1 MPLTSLPPPSLATH
15 RIGNYG
21 LVMGVEWPVIGRG
34 DELAAIIAAVRRGV
48 GCLVVGEPGVGK
60 TIVLREL
67 RRRLA
72 AQGRSAHLVL
82 VTAVAQ
88 FPLQRVGTARADEH
102 AVLVIDDAHLLD
114 AASAAQVWHLAATG
128 TTVVA
133 AVRAGAPVP
142 DNIERLWR
150 ADRCT
155 RLELGPFDRADVQAL
170 LETVL
175 GDDVEDRVTRL
186 LLRRTGGNALLLREL
201 VRSAVEAGALVRRH
215 GVWSLA
221 GELPL
226 GSGVRELIRGGL
238 AGLNEA
244 ELRVARLLAVG
255 EPVPLAVADV
265 LIGRPV
271 LEALEERRVVAL
283 QEAVDGLV
291 VTLGH
296 PLYGEVLRADIPA
309 LQLRR
314 LHLELAR
321 VIESVPPVQP
331 RDVVRAA
338 LWRVEAGEPGD
349 AASLLTAAGLARA
362 FSAPSAERLAEAAME
377 AGATVDGA
385 ILLASLLAMI
395 GRVSEARRWLD
406 RLPPDGLSVRQ
417 RGEVASARA
426 FVQTQDGQLSEAS
439 AMLTRLAAESAESSA
454 HLRAIHAQAL
464 TFDGRLDEGLAL
476 ATSLFDDAASD
487 GVARAVAAM
496 SAVAGSHFRGDVATA
511 HRVATQAREVTE
523 GTRGRVPYA
532 LGTVAVA
539 HVITHA
545 YAGQLA
551 EADQLASAIYDRGL
565 TEDDPWLR
573 PRGASG
579 LGVVALHR
587 GQVRTAARYFR
598 ITVASLNE
606 FDRLFLRYNLAFLV
620 RGAALCG
627 AVEEAERA
635 LGVGADAPVF
645 RLFEDDWGQARAA
658 VLAAREQFGEAVT
671 TALQAAEAA
680 AGIGAWAVS
689 AHAAHDAVRYGGE
702 EIAADLVARAAR
714 RAEGPIYGLLAEDAM
729 ARTGEDARRLDAVG
743 AGFEDLGVLLLAAEA
758 DYAAAGAHRAVGH
771 GPAAAAS
778 LARAIALHARCEGAR
793 IPWIAPQGGVLTPR
807 EQQVAV
813 LAAAGRTDAQIAAEL
828 TISARTVS
836 THLTNVYS
844 KLGVSTRRDLL
855 QAL

>member
-1 MPLTSLPPPSLATH
+1 MSVA
-15 RIGNYG
+15 
-21 LVMGVEWPVIGRG
+21 WPVIGRG
-34 DELAAIIAAVRRGV
+34 DELATIIGAVRDGT
-48 GCLVVGEPGVGK
+48 GCLLVGEPGVGK

-72 AQGRSAHLVL
+72 AEGRGAQLVL

-88 FPLQRVGTARADEH
+88 FPLHGIDAVPASEQP
-102 AVLVIDDAHLLD
+102 VLVIDDAHLLD
-114 AASAAQVWHLAATG
+114 AASAAQVWQLAATG
-128 TTVVA
+128 TAVVA

-142 DNIERLWR
+142 ADIERLWR
-150 ADRCT
+150 ADRCR
-155 RLELGPFDRADVQAL
+155 RLELLPFDQADVQVL

-186 LLRRTGGNALLLREL
+186 LTRRTSGNALLLREL
-201 VRSAVEAGALVRRH
+201 VRSAVDSGALVRRH

-238 AGLNEA
+238 AGLDQA
-244 ELRVARLLAVG
+244 ELRVAQLLAVG
-255 EPVPLAVADV
+255 EPVTLDVADMLV
-265 LIGRPV
+265 GRPM
-271 LEALEERRVVAL
+271 LEALEEKRVVAL
-283 QEAVDGLV
+283 QEAVDGPA

-309 LQLRR
+309 LRLRR
-314 LHLELAR
+314 LRLELAQAIAAAPA
-321 VIESVPPVQP
+321 VHP

-338 LWRVEAGEPGD
+338 LWRLEAGAPGE
-349 AASLLTAAGLARA
+349 AASLLAAAGLARA
-362 FSAPSAERLAEAAME
+362 FSAAAAERLAEAAVA

-385 ILLASLLAMI
+385 ILLASLLTML
-395 GRVSEARRWLD
+395 GRVAEAERWLH
-406 RLPPDGLSVRQ
+406 RLPAEGLSARQ
-417 RGEVASARA
+417 RGEVAAARA
-426 FVQTQDGQLSEAS
+426 FLQTQGGQLSEAS
-439 AMLTRLAAESAESSA
+439 AMITRLAGESAESSA

-476 ATSLFDDAASD
+476 ATSLFDDPASD

-496 SAVAGSHFRGDVATA
+496 TAVAGSHFRGDLATA
-511 HRVATQAREVTE
+511 DRVATQARELLE
-523 GTRGRVPYA
+523 DTRGRVPYA

-539 HVITHA
+539 HAITHA
-545 YAGQLA
+545 YTGQLA
-551 EADQLASAIYDRGL
+551 ESQRLATAIYDRGL
-565 TEDDPWLR
+565 AEDDPWLR

-579 LGVVALHR
+579 LGIVALQR

-635 LGVGADAPVF
+635 LRSGADAPVF
-645 RLFEDDWGQARAA
+645 RIFEDEWDLARAA
-658 VLAAREQFGEAVT
+658 VLAARDQFGEAVT
-671 TALQAAEAA
+671 TALQTAEAA
-680 AGIGAWAVS
+680 AAIGAWAAS
-689 AHAAHDAVRYGGE
+689 AHAAHDALRYGGAQ
-702 EIAADLVARAAR
+702 IAADFVVRAAG
-714 RAEGPIYGLLAEDAM
+714 RAQGPVYPLLAEHAAARAGQDA
-729 ARTGEDARRLDAVG
+729 GRLDAVS
-743 AGFEDLGVLLLAAEA
+743 AGFAEIGALLLAAEA
-758 DYAAAGAHRAVGH
+758 GYAAGGAHRAAGR
-771 GPAAAAS
+771 GRAAAS
-778 LARAIALHARCEGAR
+778 SVARAIALHARCEGAR

-813 LAAAGRTDAQIAAEL
+813 LAAAGRSDSQIAAEL
-828 TISARTVS
+828 AISARTVS
-836 THLTNVYS
+836 THLTNVYG
-844 KLGVSTRRDLL
+844 KLGVSTRYELP

>member
-1 MPLTSLPPPSLATH
+1 MS
-15 RIGNYG
+15 
-21 LVMGVEWPVIGRG
+21 MEWPVIGRG
-34 DELAAIIAAVRRGV
+34 DELATIIAAVRHEV
-48 GCLVVGEPGVGK
+48 GCLVAGEPGVGK

-72 AQGRSAHLVL
+72 AEGRSAHLVL
-82 VTAVAQ
+82 VTAVAR
-88 FPLQRVGTARADEH
+88 FPLHGVDAVRTDEQ

-128 TTVVA
+128 ATVVA
-133 AVRAGAPVP
+133 AVRAGAPLP
-142 DNIERLWR
+142 ADLERLWR

-155 RLELGPFDRADVQAL
+155 RLELGPFDQAGVQAL

-186 LLRRTGGNALLLREL
+186 LMRRTGGNALLLREL

-226 GSGVRELIRGGL
+226 GAGVRELIRGGL

-244 ELRVARLLAVG
+244 ELRVAQLLAVG

-265 LIGRPV
+265 LVGRLA
-271 LEALEERRVVAL
+271 LEALEDRRVVAL
-283 QEAVDGLV
+283 QEAVDGPV

-309 LQLRR
+309 LRLRR
-314 LHLELAR
+314 LHLELAQA
-321 VIESVPPVQP
+321 IESVPPVRT
-331 RDVVRAA
+331 RDIVRAA
-338 LWRVEAGEPGD
+338 LWRLEAGEQAD
-349 AASLLTAAGLARA
+349 AASLLAAAGLARA
-362 FSAPSAERLAEAAME
+362 FSPSSAERLAEAAVE
-377 AGATVDGA
+377 AGAAIDGA
-385 ILLASLLAMI
+385 ILLASLLTML
-395 GRVSEARRWLD
+395 GRVTEARRWLD
-406 RLPPDGLSVRQ
+406 RLPAQGLSVRQ

-439 AMLTRLAAESAESSA
+439 AMVTRLAAESAESSA

-464 TFDGRLDEGLAL
+464 TFDGRLDEGIAL

-487 GVARAVAAM
+487 DVARAVAAM
-496 SAVAGSHFRGDVATA
+496 AVVAGSHFRGDVATA
-511 HRVATQAREVTE
+511 HQVATRAREVSE
-523 GTRGRVPYA
+523 GTRDRVPYA
-532 LGTVAVA
+532 LGTVSVA
-539 HVITHA
+539 QVIALA
-545 YAGQLA
+545 YGGQLA
-551 EADQLASAIYDRGL
+551 EANRLAGALYDRGL
-565 TEDDPWLR
+565 SEDDPWLR

-579 LGVVALHR
+579 LGVVALLR

-606 FDRLFLRYNLAFLV
+606 FDGLFLRYNLAFLV
-620 RGAALCG
+620 RGAVLCG

-635 LGVGADAPVF
+635 LRGGADALVL
-645 RLFEDDWGQARAA
+645 RLFEDDWGQAQAA
-658 VLAAREQFGEAVT
+658 VLAAREQFGEAVR
-671 TALQAAEAA
+671 TALQTAEAA
-680 AGIGAWAVS
+680 AGIGAWTVS
-689 AHAAHDAVRYGGE
+689 AHAAHDALRYGGGE
-702 EIAADLVARAAR
+702 VAAGFVARAASR
-714 RAEGPIYGLLAEDAM
+714 LDGPLYRLLAEDAT
-729 ARTGEDARRLDAVG
+729 ARAGEDGRRLDAVS
-743 AGFEDLGVLLLAAEA
+743 AGFEELGTLLLATEA
-758 DYAAAGAHRAVGH
+758 SYAAGGAHREAGH
-771 GPAAAAS
+771 GGAAAAS
-778 LARAIALHARCEGAR
+778 MARAIALHARCEGAR

-828 TISARTVS
+828 AISARTVS

-844 KLGVSTRRDLL
+844 KLGVSTRRDLP